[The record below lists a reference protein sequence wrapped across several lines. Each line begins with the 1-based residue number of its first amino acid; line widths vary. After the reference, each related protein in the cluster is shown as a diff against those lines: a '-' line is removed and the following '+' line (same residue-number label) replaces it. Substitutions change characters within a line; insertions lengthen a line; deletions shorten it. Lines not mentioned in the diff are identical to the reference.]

1 MFKDLDP
8 VLHAQLRLAIMS
20 ILMNVAEAEFTY
32 LKEKTNA
39 TSGNLSVQ
47 LDKLKKAEYITVVKS
62 FRDNYP
68 LTVCKVTQKGKKAF
82 EKYIN
87 DLKSYIQV

>member
-1 MFKDLDP
+1 
-8 VLHAQLRLAIMS
+8 MS

-39 TSGNLSVQ
+39 TAGNLSVQ
-47 LDKLKKAEYITVVKS
+47 LDKLKKSEYITVAKS

-68 LTVCKVTQKGKKAF
+68 LTVCKATDKGKKAF
-82 EKYIN
+82 EKYVN
-87 DLKSYIQV
+87 DLKTYIRI